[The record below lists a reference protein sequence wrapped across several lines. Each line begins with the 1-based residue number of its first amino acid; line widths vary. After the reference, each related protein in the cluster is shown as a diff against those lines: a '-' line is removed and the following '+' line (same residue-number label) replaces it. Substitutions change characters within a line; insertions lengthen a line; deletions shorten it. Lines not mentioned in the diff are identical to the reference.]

1 MPKNENIIFSKQ
13 TLGTIVYSLL
23 IHWLVGIK
31 YYIVAAEFSDGWG
44 KFEQKKY

>member
-1 MPKNENIIFSKQ
+1 MPKNENLIFSKQ

-23 IHWLVGIK
+23 IHWLVGTK
-31 YYIVAAEFSDGWG
+31 YIVAAEFSDGWE